1 MPRKAPP
8 PWTVLAII
16 AACLAG
22 ALASALDPSILDQFG
37 FIAAQPSI
45 RTALTSLLLHAGPL
59 HLLGNMIF
67 LAAVGPLIEL
77 SEGRLR
83 LMTIFLLSGLAGV
96 GAHAAW
102 AAESVRTLPLVGAS
116 GGVAGGVGYV
126 LIRHIHVRVPLWKGI
141 GAPAGIIAAVWA
153 ALQVFA
159 GFVELS
165 GAGAGQVSVWS
176 HLGGLVLG
184 LAFGLALGSRR
195 SALQSYG
202 HQVLDEMNQR
212 GPGAVLHAAETALIR
227 RPDDLEALAAKA
239 RALEDLHDPEAATAW
254 LKLLDRASGS
264 ARREALFAIDRLHA
278 WNVLPIERR
287 MRLAHELQAAHPE
300 LAEAI
305 WQSVAA
311 DPDAGGERGHAL
323 LALAG
328 ILRLRDPEG
337 AGALL
342 RQLQGESPLHPAA
355 ETARHRGWIE

>member
-1 MPRKAPP
+1 MPKKAEP
-8 PWTVLAII
+8 PWAVLAII

-22 ALASALDPSILDQFG
+22 AFASALDTGILDQFG

-45 RTALTSLLLHAGPL
+45 QTAFSSLLLHAGPL

-83 LMTIFLLSGLAGV
+83 LVAIFFLAGIAGV

-102 AAESVRTLPLVGAS
+102 AAEQVRTLPLVGAS

-165 GAGAGQVSVWS
+165 GAGNGQISVWS
-176 HLGGLVLG
+176 HLGGLILG
-184 LAFGLALGSRR
+184 LAFGLALDSRR

-212 GPGAVLHAAETALIR
+212 GPGAVLHAAEAALAR
-227 RPDDLEALAAKA
+227 RPDDGEALEARA
-239 RALEDLHDPEAATAW
+239 RALEDLHDPEAPRAW
-254 LKLLDRASGS
+254 IQVLERSAGDR
-264 ARREALFAIDRLHA
+264 RRAALFALDRLQA
-278 WNVLPIERR
+278 WAALPVDRR
-287 MRLAHELQAAHPE
+287 MRLAHELLAGHPE

-305 WQSVAA
+305 WQTVAA
-311 DPDAGGERGHAL
+311 DPDAGSERGHAL

-342 RQLQGESPLHPAA
+342 KQLQGEHPLHPAA